1 MGPRTG
7 GNSKL
12 MQVSG
17 STLLPHPLPSTTMNP
32 TSPAPSLRSSIH
44 FGHTGRVCIVTGG
57 AQGIGEACVR
67 RFAVEGAKPVIV
79 DVDDAR
85 GQALAVELGALYVR
99 CDVGD
104 KAQVDALVAQVLA
117 AHGRIDVLV
126 NNAGI
131 FRAAD
136 FLEVTEADFDA
147 VLRVNLKGSFLVGQ
161 AVARAMVASGGGSIV
176 NMSSVN
182 GVLTIPN
189 IASYNVSKGGVNQLT
204 RVMALALADRNIRV
218 NAVAPGTIATELAA
232 KAVLTSDEAKNKIM
246 SRTPMKRLGEPS
258 EIADVVAWLASDA
271 ASYVTGEIVTV
282 DGGRM
287 TLNYTVPV

>member
-1 MGPRTG
+1 MSPISSS
-7 GNSKL
+7 NSAT
-12 MQVSG
+12 VS
-17 STLLPHPLPSTTMNP
+17 
-32 TSPAPSLRSSIH
+32 
-44 FGHTGRVCIVTGG
+44 FGLTGRVCIVTGG
-57 AQGIGEACVR
+57 AQGIGEACAR
-67 RFAVEGAKPVIV
+67 RFAREGAQVVIA
-79 DVDDAR
+79 DMADAP
-85 GQALAVELGALYVR
+85 GEALAAELGALYIH

-104 KAQVDALVAQVLA
+104 KAEVDAAVTSTLK

-131 FRAAD
+131 FRAAE
-136 FLEVTEADFDA
+136 FLDVTEADFDA
-147 VLRVNLKGSFLVGQ
+147 VLRVNIKGSFLMGQ
-161 AVARAMVASGGGSIV
+161 AVARVMALQGSGNIV

-182 GVLTIPN
+182 GVLAIPT
-189 IASYNVSKGGVNQLT
+189 IASYNVSKGGINQLT
-204 RVMALALADRNIRV
+204 RVMALALADKGIRV

-232 KAVLTSDEAKNKIM
+232 KAVLTSDEAKAKIM

-258 EIADVVAWLASDA
+258 EIADVVAWLVSDA